1 MNITTTDLDLVRQ
14 SKLGNRNAFDILVV
28 KHQHKLASVISR
40 YLKLP
45 QQIEDVVQETF
56 IKAYLGIMKFRE
68 DSKFST
74 WLHRIGVNAAIDFL
88 NTERRRIP
96 LYQPPFNSVT
106 NKLIV
111 SEVVDNENPERF
123 LATKQTISSVLNRLP
138 KELRTAITLREIDWL
153 SYEKIAKIMGC
164 PVGTVRSRLSRAR
177 TNIAVQLHS
186 IGLAISG
193 KCSASTA

>member
-138 KELRTAITLREIDWL
+138 KELRTAITLREIDGL

-193 KCSASTA
+193 KCSATTA